1 MSGISKQEGGIPMKI
16 SKKMLAAAVLAFA
29 FGVAGCGGGGG
40 SSGDPTPKKRRSK
53 SACSGDGRLYFID
66 KELKSTDGKEV
77 KKAFKYG
84 YMWLAE
90 GSTAGKAY
98 IYGENGAYGTG
109 KLADGVVTDFQ
120 AGAFNSVASIGAIG
134 DNQYPMKSY
143 KTLVAEGDTLYF
155 AAQSV
160 EKKGDT
166 SHVAVAVTADGQ
178 LIRRYG
184 AENRQDP
191 SFMFMMDGLT
201 VMPKYLVVAVS
212 NGSFHVFDKADGK
225 FLGKAKTEDM
235 FGEEMKINGM
245 AKVDENTFAIQYRT
259 SKKDKDGN
267 YGYALATITMK

>member
-1 MSGISKQEGGIPMKI
+1 MEEAVPAIRLR
-16 SKKMLAAAVLAFA
+16 KKEEVKAPAAVTVKAGTVEMTAQKLLGYDMKDKSPFFSDGIAYFNGDLIVGNKTEGNMTA
-29 FGVAGCGGGGG
+29 YKLSKDRVEIDKTLFKDGVYAGQK
-40 SSGDPTPKKRRSK
+40 GDSMKFPM
-53 SACSGDGRLYFID
+53 AGGDGRLYFID

-84 YMWLAE
+84 YMWL
-90 GSTAGKAY
+90 
-98 IYGENGAYGTG
+98 
-109 KLADGVVTDFQ
+109 
-120 AGAFNSVASIGAIG
+120 
-134 DNQYPMKSY
+134 
-143 KTLVAEGDTLYF
+143 AEGDTLYF